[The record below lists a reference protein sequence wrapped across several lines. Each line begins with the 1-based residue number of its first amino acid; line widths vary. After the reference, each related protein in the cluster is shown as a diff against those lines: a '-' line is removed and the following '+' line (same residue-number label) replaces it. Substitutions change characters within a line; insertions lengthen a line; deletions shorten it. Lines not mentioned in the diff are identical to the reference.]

1 MRRLFVSFILLLMIA
16 SLVRNFT
23 SSLRSFTVFLCCVD
37 NAFLYFLFV
46 NSRKNACSISSHMR
60 SSLSF
65 SVCVAVVVDVYIFS
79 ITLDF
84 TLMVLFRWEDFL
96 FLRILISFSD
106 ICFNIF
112 AGDLK
117 VVNAY
122 NDGDTTVPEV

>member
-1 MRRLFVSFILLLMIA
+1 MLHQFTHAIVS
-16 SLVRNFT
+16 
-23 SSLRSFTVFLCCVD
+23 
-37 NAFLYFLFV
+37 
-46 NSRKNACSISSHMR
+46 
-60 SSLSF
+60 SF

-79 ITLDF
+79 MILDF
-84 TLMVLFRWEDFL
+84 TLVDLFRREDFL
-96 FLRILISFSD
+96 FLRILILFD

>member
-1 MRRLFVSFILLLMIA
+1 
-16 SLVRNFT
+16 
-23 SSLRSFTVFLCCVD
+23 
-37 NAFLYFLFV
+37 
-46 NSRKNACSISSHMR
+46 MR

-84 TLMVLFRWEDFL
+84 TLMVLFRREDFL